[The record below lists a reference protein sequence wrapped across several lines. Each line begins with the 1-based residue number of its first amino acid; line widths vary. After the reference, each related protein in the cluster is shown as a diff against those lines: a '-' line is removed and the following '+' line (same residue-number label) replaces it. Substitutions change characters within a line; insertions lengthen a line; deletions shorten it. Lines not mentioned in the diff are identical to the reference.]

1 MDCQDRCANG
11 IQDMMAH
18 MMLMSVTAEEI
29 HGDGIGMINGKNI
42 KKTALKWRQKME
54 EAPRHLCPNDLSDEA
69 FIESL
74 GRALWKKGKSID
86 IKGDSYIVIE

>member
-1 MDCQDRCANG
+1 
-11 IQDMMAH
+11 
-18 MMLMSVTAEEI
+18 MLMSVTAEEI

-42 KKTALKWRQKME
+42 QKTSLKWRQKME

-74 GRALWKKGKSID
+74 SRALWRRGKTID
-86 IKGDSYIVIE
+86 IQGDS